1 MNLHLTKR
9 ESLIIIGTFLLS
21 SVIVFSFYWFFYQ
34 PVAKEREHVENEI
47 KVENKLISAL
57 ESKMEEIE
65 QSTFENTS
73 SLQKKV
79 PVKPFEQKLLID
91 LEKAEVISGS
101 MIKSIEFTD
110 GEVSLPLTSTTAE
123 EDIESTNNA
132 ADESAVNK
140 TETVEVLPSGLKKL
154 TATLSVDTENYFELE
169 KFIAQLERMDR
180 IVEVEQ
186 IAFTGPKEIRSYED
200 GDETISFILVI
211 STFYLPDLIELAEEL
226 PKFDSPEPA
235 NKKDP
240 FHRFPNKNN
249 E

>member
-21 SVIVFSFYWFFYQ
+21 SVIVFSFYWLFYQ
-34 PVAKEREHVENEI
+34 PVAKEKEHIENEI

-65 QSTFENTS
+65 QNTFEDTS

-101 MIKSIEFTD
+101 LIKSIEFTD
-110 GEVSLPLTSTTAE
+110 GDVSLPLTSITAE
-123 EDIESTNNA
+123 EGIESTNNA
-132 ADESAVNK
+132 DENAVNK
-140 TETVEVLPSGLKKL
+140 AETIEVLPSGLKKL
-154 TATLSVDTENYFELE
+154 TATLSVDTENYFEL
-169 KFIAQLERMDR
+169 KNFIAQLESLDR

-186 IAFTGPKEIRSYED
+186 IAFTGPKEIFSYED
-200 GDETISFILVI
+200 EDETISFILVI

>member
-21 SVIVFSFYWFFYQ
+21 SVIVFSFYWLFYQ
-34 PVAKEREHVENEI
+34 PVAKEKEHIENEI

-65 QSTFENTS
+65 QNTFEDTS

-101 MIKSIEFTD
+101 LIKSIEFTD
-110 GEVSLPLTSTTAE
+110 GEVSLPLTSITAE
-123 EDIESTNNA
+123 EGIESTNNA
-132 ADESAVNK
+132 DENAVNK
-140 TETVEVLPSGLKKL
+140 AETIEVLPSGLKKL
-154 TATLSVDTENYFELE
+154 TATLSVDTENYFEL
-169 KFIAQLERMDR
+169 KNFIAQLESLDR

-186 IAFTGPKEIRSYED
+186 IAFTGPKEIFSYED
-200 GDETISFILVI
+200 EDETISFILVI